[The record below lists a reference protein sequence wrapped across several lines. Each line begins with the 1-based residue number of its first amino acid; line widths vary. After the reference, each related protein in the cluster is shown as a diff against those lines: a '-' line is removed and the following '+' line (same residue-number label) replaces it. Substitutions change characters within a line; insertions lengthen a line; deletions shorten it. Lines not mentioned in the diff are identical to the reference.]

1 VYKDLLN
8 FYIAA
13 LDILTSKAF
22 VLALVCDQLRQ
33 RLPTIVSDFVKHA
46 ALLRERIGN
55 ATLEL
60 VTDIKKLLQDNK
72 SKLVPQRAKSHL
84 RRS

>member
-1 VYKDLLN
+1 MYKDLLN

-13 LDILTSKAF
+13 QKIMTSKVF

-33 RLPTIVSDFVKHA
+33 HLPTIISGFNEHA
-46 ALLRERIGN
+46 ALLKKRIGN

-60 VTDIKKLLQDNK
+60 VADIKYLLQDNK
-72 SKLVPQRAKSHL
+72 SKSFVG
-84 RRS
+84 